1 MENTMENEFNK
12 ELMELIEPE
21 IERRAE
27 KKYQEKL
34 AQDKASSY
42 DDLPAGH
49 RRIMVT
55 YDPNGDVED
64 LDYVKVDV
72 LPADDTQGANDNIAL
87 LLAAA
92 KRLAN
97 TCPYTDES
105 VYGQDLLDLTN
116 DYMFG
121 LVMKK
126 LLGG

>member
-27 KKYQEKL
+27 KRYQEKL
-34 AQDKASSY
+34 AQNKTSSY

-49 RRIMVT
+49 RRIVVT
-55 YDPNGDVED
+55 YDPNGDIED

-97 TCPYTDES
+97 TCHYTDER
-105 VYGQDLLDLTN
+105 VYGQDLLDLTD